1 MIDLH
6 MHSMF
11 SDGTFTPEEL
21 VAEGVRQ
28 GVKAMALTDHDTTAG
43 VPRFLAAAQ
52 AAGMKAFSG
61 VEVSAEVDSG
71 TLHVLGYGI
80 QPDHPGLVEHLAW
93 IRKGREERNL
103 EILRKLNELGMTLTY
118 EEVTAYAGADVVAR
132 PHFAQAMIAK
142 GYVGNKREA
151 FDRFLARGK
160 PAYAERCRLDASD
173 TFAVI
178 RQAGGLP
185 VLAHPFSLKLSGE
198 PLRLKVEEF
207 KRDGL
212 GGIEVYYPEH
222 TTERL
227 RAYLRLASEFD
238 LVATGGSDFHGAVSP
253 GVEIG
258 RGSGHLHVPD
268 SVAIALEQRLGAR

>member
-21 VAEGVRQ
+21 VAAGVRQ
-28 GVKAMALTDHDTTAG
+28 SVKAMALTDHDTTAG
-43 VPRFLAAAQ
+43 VPRFLTAAQ
-52 AAGMKAFSG
+52 AAGIKAFSG
-61 VEVSAEVDSG
+61 VEVSADVERG
-71 TLHVLGYGI
+71 TLHILGYGI
-80 QPDHPGLVEHLAW
+80 QPDHDGLGQHLAW

-103 EILRKLNELGMTLTY
+103 EIIRKLNQLGMGVTY
-118 EEVTAYAGADVVAR
+118 QEVAAYAGADVVAR
-132 PHFAQAMIAK
+132 PHFALALMAK

-160 PAYAERCRLDASD
+160 PAYAERTRLDAAA
-173 TFAVI
+173 TFSLI
-178 RQAGGLP
+178 RKAGGIP
-185 VLAHPFSLKLSGE
+185 VLAHPFSLQLSGE
-198 PLRLKVEEF
+198 PLRAKIREF
-207 KRDGL
+207 KSQGL

-222 TTERL
+222 NQERQ
-227 RAYLRLASEFD
+227 RTYLRLAKEFD

-258 RGSGHLHVPD
+258 RGPGHLHVPD
-268 SVAIALEQRLGAR
+268 SVAQALEHSLGDR